1 VPVEGQEAGT
11 RIHWTGEKPADWAEW
26 ESIIRGVMRQWR
38 AGGEVAIE
46 ATDGGWRVAAALA
59 DTEPR
64 DVKRDNARRHRVTE
78 ALRARGK
85 PAGLNRVA
93 PA

>member
-1 VPVEGQEAGT
+1 MESQDGSI
-11 RIHWTGEKPADWAEW
+11 RINWTGEKPTDWAEW

-38 AGGEVAIE
+38 AGGEVTIDAH
-46 ATDGGWRVAAALA
+46 DGGWRVTAALA
-59 DTEPR
+59 DAEPR
-64 DVKRDNARRHRVTE
+64 DPKRDNARRHRVTE